1 MNSIVGTSNIPV
13 SSVTP
18 VKITSSSLS
27 VISYVTPGIMSPV
40 NESIFFNNWHFF
52 SGSFALR
59 TTFVLPSTT
68 ALIISSEISYPYGAY
83 ISLK

>member
-27 VISYVTPGIMSPV
+27 VISYVTPGITSPV
-40 NESIFFNNWHFF
+40 NESTFFNN
-52 SGSFALR
+52 
-59 TTFVLPSTT
+59 
-68 ALIISSEISYPYGAY
+68 
-83 ISLK
+83 